1 MDMSCEDVW
10 REISNYIDN
19 DLDPHQ
25 RAALGAHLG
34 QCRNCAALLEGT
46 RNVIRLY
53 QDERL
58 LALPAGFTKRLHR
71 KLRAEIQGPPG
82 SAFGWAVSLAT
93 ASVLGAVFLF
103 ANLHHFAQPQLKSA
117 HSQPAARWPA
127 GPVAVSDDG
136 KTFHVVNC
144 PFLRGKWKLVAT
156 REAIQ
161 KGYSP
166 CVRCM
171 REYLKV
177 GRGPESSEP
186 GVEFAEEVES
196 NGAQ

>member
-1 MDMSCEDVW
+1 MGVSCEDIW
-10 REISNYIDN
+10 REISNYLDN
-19 DLDPHQ
+19 DLDPGL
-25 RAALGAHLG
+25 RAALETHFG
-34 QCRNCAALLEGT
+34 QCRHCAALLGGT

-53 QDERL
+53 RDERL
-58 LALPAGFTKRLHR
+58 LALPARFSQRLRR
-71 KLRAEIQGPPG
+71 KLEAEIQGPPG
-82 SAFGWAVSLAT
+82 SVFGWAVSLA
-93 ASVLGAVFLF
+93 AACVLGAVLLF
-103 ANLHHFAQPQLKSA
+103 ANLHQFAQPQLKGA
-117 HSQPAARWPA
+117 HSRPAARWPV

-144 PFLRGKWKLVAT
+144 PFLHGRWKLVPT

-177 GRGPESSEP
+177 SLRPESSEP
-186 GVEFAEEVES
+186 RVEFAEEVES

>member
-1 MDMSCEDVW
+1 MDLSCEDVW

-82 SAFGWAVSLAT
+82 SAFGWAVSLA
-93 ASVLGAVFLF
+93 AACVLGAVFLF
-103 ANLHHFAQPQLKSA
+103 ANLHQFAQPELKSA

-136 KTFHVVNC
+136 KIFPVGELSLPPRKVKIV
-144 PFLRGKWKLVAT
+144 PYP
-156 REAIQ
+156 EADS
-161 KGYSP
+161 KGLSP
-166 CVRCM
+166 CLHWM
-171 REYLKV
+171 PGE
-177 GRGPESSEP
+177 PE
-186 GVEFAEEVES
+186 G
-196 NGAQ
+196 